1 MFSGSIF
8 NGGPPPRAPAPPQ
21 QAVSANDPW
30 QVGAPANMA
39 QIKDLQVQCE
49 KDMMRVRVIF
59 DRPFYGMIFSKGFY
73 SDPNCVHLAAGSGTI
88 TASFEIFLNSCGM
101 TSSGNTETYGQ
112 VGYSAVA
119 ACAFIKQSSN
129 NDTNDRGLIKGV
141 TGKFVMI
148 EFDRRKDIQKLAENL
163 FKIIGY

>member
-1 MFSGSIF
+1 MILFSGSIF

-59 DRPFYGMIFSKGFY
+59 DRPFYGMIFSKGHY
-73 SDPNCVHLAAGSGTI
+73 RNANCVHVPANLGQTQVLLLTNPS
-88 TASFEIFLNSCGM
+88 IFQL
-101 TSSGNTETYGQ
+101 
-112 VGYSAVA
+112 
-119 ACAFIKQSSN
+119 FSN
-129 NDTNDRGLIKGV
+129 
-141 TGKFVMI
+141 
-148 EFDRRKDIQKLAENL
+148 KD
-163 FKIIGY
+163 